1 MAAPTPATTASL
13 CRLQSEKLMEIV
25 EAVPHKVDNIIARR
39 GRIGLIALAT
49 DHVIDHE
56 LAQLLGDITGVQLYT
71 TRVSMDPQ
79 VSRDSLTAMEY
90 HLGPAAA
97 ALLPG
102 VPLDVIGYGCT
113 SASVVIGEDKVAAA
127 IHGVRPGVQVTTPIT
142 AGLAALASL
151 GAKRIGLLTPYVEEV
166 NAPLRAYF
174 IDRGISIQTAA
185 TFSEPDD
192 NKAGMIT
199 PASIRRAVVDL
210 FKGKNLDAVFISC
223 TSLRA
228 AALVPQL
235 EATLG
240 HPVTTSNHA
249 LAWHMLR
256 LAGVGEVIS
265 GKGELFKL
273 AFSATPKLT

>member
-1 MAAPTPATTASL
+1 
-13 CRLQSEKLMEIV
+13 MEIV
-25 EAVPHKVDNIIARR
+25 EAVPHEIDNIIARR
-39 GRIGLIALAT
+39 ARIGLIALAT

-56 LAQLLGDITGVQLYT
+56 LARLLGDIAGVQLYT
-71 TRVSMDPQ
+71 TRVPMEAQ
-79 VSRDSLTAMEY
+79 VSRNSLAAMESR
-90 HLGPAAA
+90 LGAAA
-97 ALLPG
+97 TTLLPG

-127 IHGVRPGVQVTTPIT
+127 IHGARPGVQVTTPIT

-174 IDRGISIQTAA
+174 IDRGITIDTAA

-210 FKGKNLDAVFISC
+210 FKGKTLDAVFISC

-228 AALVPQL
+228 ATLVPEL

-249 LAWHMLR
+249 LAWHLLR
-256 LAGVGEVIS
+256 LSGVDEAMPAK
-265 GKGELFKL
+265 GKLYELGL
-273 AFSATPKLT
+273 SAPI